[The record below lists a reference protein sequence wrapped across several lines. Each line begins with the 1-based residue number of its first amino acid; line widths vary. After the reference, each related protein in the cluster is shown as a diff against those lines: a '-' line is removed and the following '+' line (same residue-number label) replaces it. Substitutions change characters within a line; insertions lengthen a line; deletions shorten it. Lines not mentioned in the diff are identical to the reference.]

1 MIGTLTFEEHRT
13 FARQDSRAEG
23 RGHIEDFAAP
33 GRDYYTLTFDSDA
46 NRARFMKVTACDGD
60 QRETVEESW
69 LSNIFNI
76 LNTKGVAVRAEF
88 SNGSDIKPLWFDTE
102 IDEEALRKMCSL
114 LAEQPSN

>member
-1 MIGTLTFEEHRT
+1 MELLPLKNIERLRDKIAELKGEATLKILPPT
-13 FARQDSRAEG
+13 
-23 RGHIEDFAAP
+23 

-88 SNGSDIKPLWFDTE
+88 SNGSDVKPLWFDTE